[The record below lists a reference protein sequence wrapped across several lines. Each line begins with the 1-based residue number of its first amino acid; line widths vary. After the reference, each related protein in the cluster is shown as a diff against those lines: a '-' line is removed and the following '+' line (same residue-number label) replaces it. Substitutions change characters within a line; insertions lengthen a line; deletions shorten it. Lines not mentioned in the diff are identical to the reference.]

1 MRPLLAPI
9 ILPAILCA
17 SPAFTD
23 VEGWLSERDGIA
35 RRATLVEQ
43 GIPIKPL
50 PLNEARSLRLVGVPG
65 FVEPEARDENGNVS
79 WLRVTALVAMPA
91 HGRHRIRIE
100 KGASSAPRI
109 KLSAT
114 ESGVMAETPHYSL
127 TLRKPGGIELVA
139 GGRKLL
145 DGNWTM
151 ELTGDARAIIGGLY
165 LREFTP
171 DSIEVEDQSDY
182 RAVLLLKGRY
192 TKNWRKQ
199 TTVEEPGRRF
209 DCELRLHVNALSPN
223 IRFAWRITNL
233 TGTKTWL
240 ERYALRLPLGPAAD
254 RLIVTANFLEDLG
267 RGAGVRRSEDGH
279 FLLHGGLD
287 MPQDGSL
294 LAGPAPDVHRL
305 FYEGMSRTFEGALIT
320 SGSRQDAAEELALV
334 DLVLPPQYYSS
345 VKALPEE
352 GDPVAFGEWKTAV
365 DRSAE
370 WLLNHQWRGT
380 LWWGEWYREW
390 DETRRMGVE
399 EASNG
404 NSSLAPLYHYWRT
417 GDARFLRCAKRAAQY
432 TVDIQLSKSEDQQGR
447 MYHTRRHLFDELDW
461 IHPRYQRAKGGI
473 VTSHVILY
481 PAARR
486 EIIQTIRSY
495 HEHMF
500 DQDGIPHS
508 WDRRTRKA
516 VKEEDGVDTSNFME
530 ALVYCFR
537 ETGDRWYLNEA
548 LKMSRWTVNR
558 WQHRND
564 SPADNWGWNLSQY
577 ALRGLVSL
585 YQVSED
591 TLVRN
596 TAIDV
601 ARATLNNKSP
611 RTSTMLDGMGGR
623 KIDNVFFHA
632 WITAYVTRFAP
643 QGRRMLEELYDIV
656 RQDLACQREDGMFVL
671 DHGLESGKPTRWTSF
686 YDAKSLVAYLPVLS
700 ARMAAEGL
708 APKSDRAVCGTLWF
722 Q

>member
-1 MRPLLAPI
+1 MKQFLTLIVVPS
-9 ILPAILCA
+9 ILCA
-17 SPAFTD
+17 GSSWTD
-23 VEGWLSERDGIA
+23 VQGLIAERDGID
-35 RRATLVEQ
+35 RKATLMEQ

-50 PLNEARSLRLVGVPG
+50 PLHEAQSLRLAGAPG

-79 WLRVTALVAMPA
+79 WLRVTALVAIPA
-91 HGRHRIRIE
+91 NGRYRIRIE
-100 KGASSAPRI
+100 KGTPTAPKI
-109 KLSAT
+109 KLST
-114 ESGVMAETPHYSL
+114 GESGIVAQTPHYRL
-127 TLRKPGGIELVA
+127 TLRKPGRIELIA

-145 DGNWTM
+145 DGNWSV
-151 ELTGDARAIIGGLY
+151 ELTGDARAIIWGLY

-171 DSIEVEDQSDY
+171 DSIEVEDQSDN
-182 RAVLLLKGRY
+182 RAVFLMKGRY

-199 TTVEEPGRRF
+199 TNMEEPGRRF

-223 IRFAWRITNL
+223 VRFAWRVTNL

-254 RLIVTANFLEDLG
+254 RLIVTADFLEDLG
-267 RGAGVRRSEDGH
+267 RGAGVRRGEDGR

-287 MPQDGSL
+287 MPQDGSM

-320 SGSRQDAAEELALV
+320 SGSRQEAAEESAPV

-352 GDPVAFGEWKTAV
+352 GDPVTFGDWKTAV

-370 WLLNHQWRGT
+370 WLLAHQWRGT

-390 DETRRMGVE
+390 DETRQMAIE

-432 TVDIQLSKSEDQQGR
+432 TYDIQLSKSEGQQGR
-447 MYHTRRHLFDELDW
+447 MYHTRRHMFDELDW

-481 PAARR
+481 SASRR

-508 WDRRTRKA
+508 WDRRTRKP
-516 VKEEDGVDTSNFME
+516 VKEPDGVDTSNFME

-548 LKMSRWTVNR
+548 LKMSRWTSDR
-558 WQHRND
+558 WRHRND
-564 SPADNWGWNLSQY
+564 SPADHWDWNLAQY

-585 YQVSED
+585 YQASAD
-591 TLVRN
+591 TLVRD
-596 TAIDV
+596 TAVDV
-601 ARATLNNKSP
+601 ARKALNNKAP
-611 RTSTMLDGMGGR
+611 RTSTTLDGVGGR

-632 WITAYVTRFAP
+632 WITASVTRFAP
-643 QGRRMLEELYDIV
+643 QGRQMLEELYDIV
-656 RQDLACQREDGMFVL
+656 RQDVACQREDGMFVI
-671 DHGLESGKPTRWTSF
+671 DHGMEAGKPTRWTSV

-708 APKSDRAVCGTLWF
+708 ALKPGKATCDRLWF